1 MEYFY
6 RILIFVHVV
15 SAVASIG
22 PFFILLPIIKK
33 LIHAKEEALHAYL
46 STFKFVVRLSKHS
59 GHVLVGSGVLL
70 VLLGPW
76 TWETP
81 WIVMTLVIMFLSL
94 FFLARAFSPKLK
106 LFEEDGHDKKEL
118 AAKLNRTVWIYISLL
133 LAMLWFMVT
142 KPYFW

>member
-1 MEYFY
+1 MEFFY
-6 RILIFVHVV
+6 RFLIFIHVV

-33 LIHAKEEALHAYL
+33 LIHAKEEELFAYL
-46 STFKFVVRLSKHS
+46 STFKFVVRLSKHA

-76 TWETP
+76 TWGTP

-94 FFLARAFSPKLK
+94 FFLARAFTPKLK
-106 LFEEDGHDKKEL
+106 GFEEDGHDRVVL
-118 AAKLNRTVWIYISLL
+118 AKKLNKTVWIYISLL

-142 KPYFW
+142 KPYLW

>member
-1 MEYFY
+1 MY
-6 RILIFVHVV
+6 RFLIFIHVV

-33 LIHAKEEALHAYL
+33 LIHAKEEELFAYL
-46 STFKFVVRLSKHS
+46 STFKFVVRLSKHA

-76 TWETP
+76 TWGTP

-94 FFLARAFSPKLK
+94 FFLARAFTPKLK
-106 LFEEDGHDKKEL
+106 GFEESGHDRSIL
-118 AAKLNRTVWIYISLL
+118 AKKLNQTVWIYISLL

-142 KPYFW
+142 KPYLW